1 MSMSTRVKKTFPKNH
16 AQLLALSWV
25 VYLEVLGPGSRVP
38 GSWFLSAGVGSW
50 DSGSLGSGSWV
61 LILDYATEL
70 ITVL

>member
-38 GSWFLSAGVGSW
+38 GSWFLSAGVGS
-50 DSGSLGSGSWV
+50 LGSGSWV